1 MKYLTFMIRFKKECI
16 DSICID
22 VPYEDDASGEEISEA
37 IGKKVM
43 DTLAEG
49 VFDPE
54 EQEFIK
60 TFGSDDIKEIFQ
72 LHKVMPGNDR
82 VY

>member
-22 VPYEDDASGEEISEA
+22 VPFENEEDIPENIQE
-37 IGKKVM
+37 VVLR
-43 DTLAEG
+43 TLAEG
-49 VFDPE
+49 VFDPD

-60 TFGSDDIKEIFQ
+60 TFSLSDIASLFQ

-82 VY
+82 TY

>member
-1 MKYLTFMIRFKKECI
+1 MIRFKKECI

-22 VPYEDDASGEEISEA
+22 VPFEDTDSGDEITA
-37 IGKKVM
+37 AVDKKVI
-43 DTLAEG
+43 DTLSEG
-49 VFDPE
+49 VFDPD

-60 TFGSDDIKEIFQ
+60 TFNSDDIKELFQ

>member
-1 MKYLTFMIRFKKECI
+1 MKYLTFMMRFRKESI

-22 VPYEDDASGEEISEA
+22 VPYEDDASGDEINIA
-37 IGKKVM
+37 VGKKVL

-49 VFDPE
+49 VYDPE

-60 TFGSDDIKEIFQ
+60 TLGVDDIKDLFQ
-72 LHKVMPGNDR
+72 LHKVVPGNDR
-82 VY
+82 TY

>member
-1 MKYLTFMIRFKKECI
+1 MIRFKKECI
-16 DSICID
+16 DSVCID
-22 VPYEDDASGEEISEA
+22 VPYEDDATGNEINIA
-37 IGKKVM
+37 VGKKVL

-49 VFDPE
+49 VYAPE

-60 TFGSDDIKEIFQ
+60 TLGVDDIKDLFQ
-72 LHKVMPGNDR
+72 LHKVVPGNDH

>member
-16 DSICID
+16 DSVCID
-22 VPYEDDASGEEISEA
+22 VPYEDDATGNEINIA
-37 IGKKVM
+37 VGKKVL

-49 VFDPE
+49 VYAPE

-60 TFGSDDIKEIFQ
+60 TLGVDDIKGLFQ
-72 LHKVMPGNDR
+72 LHKVVPGNDH

>member
-1 MKYLTFMIRFKKECI
+1 MKYLTFMIRFRKECI

-22 VPYEDDASGEEISEA
+22 VPYEDDASGDVITMA
-37 IGKKVM
+37 IGEKVM
-43 DTLAEG
+43 STLAEG
-49 VFDPE
+49 VYDPE

-60 TFGSDDIKEIFQ
+60 TFSSDDIKELFQ
-72 LHKVMPGNDR
+72 LHKVVPGNDR